1 MPKKITTLYMY
12 NDLSTAIYPNVVD
25 ENIPDTIMRVDDLG
39 TELSKLTEY
48 TFLAPVTIGAS
59 GKEQSFYLYGSAT
72 VSGAL
77 DVEGKATFGG
87 DAEVKGTLQI
97 NSASDLVIKD
107 GTTFAEA
114 DYDALKNYV
123 NILYSNYFEG
133 KFSGAMIVFGSGE
146 FEADILLNGYQP
158 LINTGACTNFT
169 DCFAYAKITSRAQ
182 PSPSKVTLVDFPILS
197 TPMNFTGMF
206 DCYGYERWNGDDNSC
221 EVVLGN
227 GYGDTWFMFSS
238 SSALAGKGVTAV
250 SVAEGKTFQPYHC
263 AAMFYS
269 NFGITSI
276 TGIDFSRSTTMA
288 SVFQFCKGLKTLDCT
303 GIHLSF
309 DISASTRFE
318 ESDLV
323 TIINNLETV
332 SAAQTLTMGST
343 NLAKLTQD
351 EILVATGKG
360 WTLA

>member
-12 NDLSTAIYPNVVD
+12 NDLGTAIYPNVVD

-72 VSGAL
+72 VSGTL

-87 DAEVKGTLQI
+87 DAEVDGKLQI

-114 DYDALKNYV
+114 DYDALKSYV
-123 NILYSNYFEG
+123 DTFKKSFFASVAVERYSACECEGVSGNSSARALPSPWPDSTEITDWANCYYGCEIRNQPDSGGSNLDLVTPVLGTNANVARLIQRSHFSVDSIWSHKLYVRGTTLNGRVAFEDFSHKLNLTEISPYEG
-133 KFSGAMIVFGSGE
+133 YDVKFIGNCNSTFAGQSTLVTIGAFDFSGA
-146 FEADILLNGYQP
+146 
-158 LINTGACTNFT
+158 TH
-169 DCFAYAKITSRAQ
+169 
-182 PSPSKVTLVDFPILS
+182 
-197 TPMNFTGMF
+197 
-206 DCYGYERWNGDDNSC
+206 
-221 EVVLGN
+221 LG
-227 GYGDTWFMFSS
+227 GLFSLC
-238 SSALAGKGVTAV
+238 SALKEIHCTHFKVSFGV
-250 SVAEGKTFQPYHC
+250 
-263 AAMFYS
+263 
-269 NFGITSI
+269 
-276 TGIDFSRSTTMA
+276 
-288 SVFQFCKGLKTLDCT
+288 
-303 GIHLSF
+303 
-309 DISASTRFE
+309 SASIQFE

-323 TIINNLETV
+323 EIISNLDTV
-332 SAAQTLTMGST
+332 STAQTLTMGST